1 MTDTRN
7 SWAEVFQAVGDAV
20 VGVLKAEIAVLS
32 EQWKRWGSRV
42 AVVVGLFATSAVV
55 LFSALLLLPYFLTA
69 LIKHL
74 SGWSWMASSGL
85 VLLIVV
91 LVAGI
96 LGALGY
102 WRLKGLDDPVAMT
115 RQRVDDH
122 MTWWKSEL
130 LGSADEIGGKAILNE
145 AKETEG
151 GADGRT
157 KE

>member
-55 LFSALLLLPYFLTA
+55 LFSALLLFPYFLTA

-91 LVAGI
+91 LAGGL
-96 LGALGY
+96 LGAVGY
-102 WRLKGLDDPVAMT
+102 WRLKGLDDPIAMT

-122 MTWWKSEL
+122 MGWWKSGL
-130 LGSADEIGGKAILNE
+130 LGSPDGNGGPVALNE
-145 AKETEG
+145 AEPSG
-151 GADGRT
+151 GDGDGGS
-157 KE
+157 